1 MYLAACS
8 VLFLYVLT
16 NILPYG
22 SIVINRTEDTMQRI
36 RTTAAA
42 VEQMAAVNHVT
53 PDRRTFVVSVVLGG
67 VRFWGMA

>member
-1 MYLAACS
+1 M
-8 VLFLYVLT
+8 
-16 NILPYG
+16 N
-22 SIVINRTEDTMQRI
+22 QRI

-42 VEQMAAVNHVT
+42 VEQMAAANHVT